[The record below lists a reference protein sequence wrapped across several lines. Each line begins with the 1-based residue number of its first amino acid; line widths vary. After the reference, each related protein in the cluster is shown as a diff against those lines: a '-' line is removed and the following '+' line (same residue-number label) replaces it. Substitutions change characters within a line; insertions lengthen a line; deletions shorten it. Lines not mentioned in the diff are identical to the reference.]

1 MKHAILIS
9 LFCTLLGSVA
19 YAQVAF
25 GLKAGP
31 MLSNIVTRDLDT
43 LNFDKTDPKVS
54 YLLGA
59 FVNIPVADKL
69 SLQGELLYANKGR
82 GRFDREDLSSNLH
95 YLSLP
100 VLLQYE
106 VLNGLRVGL
115 GPEVSYLIH
124 AGGTRFIEDWDIALN
139 VGANYAF
146 TEHWLIDLRY
156 NMGIYD
162 ISEPLLP
169 LFGSIDPVLSDLTTR
184 NRSVQLTLG
193 YRFK

>member
-1 MKHAILIS
+1 MKRIFIITS
-9 LFCTLLGSVA
+9 LCTFLSLVA
-19 YAQVAF
+19 SAQVEF
-25 GLKAGP
+25 GIKAGP

-43 LNFDKTDPKVS
+43 LNFDRPDPKVS

-59 FVNIPVADKL
+59 FVSIAVADKL

-82 GRFDREDLSSNLH
+82 GRIEEDDLSNSLH

-106 VLNGLRVGL
+106 VLHGLRVGL
-115 GPEVSYLIH
+115 GPELSYLMGAEGI
-124 AGGTRFIEDWDIALN
+124 RFVEDWDVALN
-139 VGANYAF
+139 VGASYAL
-146 TEHWLIDLRY
+146 TEHWLVDLRY

-162 ISEPLLP
+162 ISEPLQP
-169 LFGSIDPVLSDLTTR
+169 LFGSMDPVLSDLTTR
-184 NRSVQLTLG
+184 NRSVQLTVG